1 MLENKTK
8 KLIIPIIFI
17 IISIVLELFLSNY
30 KVFMLNDSQKGN
42 HIINNNIQIDEKNI
56 DGENVI
62 DIRISDIDSYIKK
75 FKVSYKAKVNTSI
88 SLTINVSNE
97 YNKITEVHQN
107 ETILKDLNESVINI
121 SKNVKSIV
129 INNLNEK
136 NVEQLKFSY
145 NNNYTFSIYRWLFL

>member
-62 DIRISDIDSYIKK
+62 DIRISDI
-75 FKVSYKAKVNTSI
+75 
-88 SLTINVSNE
+88 L
-97 YNKITEVHQN
+97 
-107 ETILKDLNESVINI
+107 I
-121 SKNVKSIV
+121 SKN
-129 INNLNEK
+129 LRCHTR
-136 NVEQLKFSY
+136 LK
-145 NNNYTFSIYRWLFL
+145 

>member
-75 FKVSYKAKVNTSI
+75 FKVSY
-88 SLTINVSNE
+88 
-97 YNKITEVHQN
+97 
-107 ETILKDLNESVINI
+107 
-121 SKNVKSIV
+121 
-129 INNLNEK
+129 
-136 NVEQLKFSY
+136 
-145 NNNYTFSIYRWLFL
+145 NNYR